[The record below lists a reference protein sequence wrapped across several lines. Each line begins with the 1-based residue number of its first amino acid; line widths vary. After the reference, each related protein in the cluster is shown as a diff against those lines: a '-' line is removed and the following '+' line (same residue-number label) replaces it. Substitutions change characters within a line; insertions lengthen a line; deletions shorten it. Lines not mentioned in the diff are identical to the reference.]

1 MEKWVE
7 DFARCEELLEEVLEK
22 VILVIRNKNTVLE
35 KGSPLVQKQV
45 EKREDLGKFK
55 TLMKGGGRKKEK
67 RKRLKG
73 AGNKIKKEW
82 GAGECGTKEKAR
94 KCPKSIK
101 NPQDE
106 KTRNNL

>member
-55 TLMKGGGRKKEK
+55 TLMKGGVCMVCLYRM
-67 RKRLKG
+67 
-73 AGNKIKKEW
+73 
-82 GAGECGTKEKAR
+82 
-94 KCPKSIK
+94 
-101 NPQDE
+101 
-106 KTRNNL
+106 